1 MSEEAERKRVLQ
13 LVKKLKVKNEEW
25 NTLGIML
32 LISKREKAKKR
43 MHNKKAN

>member
-13 LVKKLKVKNEEW
+13 LVEKLKVKNEEW

-32 LISKREKAKKR
+32 LISKREKAKR
-43 MHNKKAN
+43 MQNKKAN